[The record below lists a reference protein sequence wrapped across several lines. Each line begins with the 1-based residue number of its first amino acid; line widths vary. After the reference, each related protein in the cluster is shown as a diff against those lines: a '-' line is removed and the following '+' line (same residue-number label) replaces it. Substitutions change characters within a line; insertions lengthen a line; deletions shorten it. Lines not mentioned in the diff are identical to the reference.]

1 MTTSTQLNVSSSDD
15 DDGEHLIY
23 TTSSDED
30 IENAPPP
37 DDPPPDIDIDDEAH
51 NAFIATLPAFTVK
64 ATTLD
69 VFERATAAL
78 AFDYN
83 EASALA

>member
-1 MTTSTQLNVSSSDD
+1 MSSGDEDD
-15 DDGEHLIY
+15 TENLIY

-30 IENAPPP
+30 IEDAPPP

-51 NAFIATLPAFTVK
+51 NAFIATLPVFTVN
-64 ATTLD
+64 ATTLAA
-69 VFERATAAL
+69 FERTIAVPDS
-78 AFDYN
+78 DYN